1 MPRTQSQR
9 ALARRAAAQDDR
21 LPEAVRLRSGVI
33 NAGLATLAVSV
44 LGLGVAASAMSTSS
58 AQDTHVAT
66 ATAPVV
72 TTVAPGVKQ
81 PSAFQRDA
89 TTISR
94 SNFRAA
100 LSSSEQSDAL
110 DAAGSDRGRREGR
123 RAGRGRRARP
133 SRAGQPCWPRSHGRR
148 RSGPTKLEKKK
159 EAAKKAAKKKAE
171 AAKKALGIAT
181 MPVKSYSIAARFGD
195 VGAWARYHT
204 GFDFSAPIGTPIYA
218 PTAGVVVH
226 AGSGGKAAGWAG
238 NYVVI
243 KHADGTQTL
252 YAHMSSISV
261 QSGANGDRRDPTRPG
276 RSDRP
281 RVRPP
286 PALRGLP
293 GRRRA
298 GRRLQRGQPA
308 AVADQARTQA
318 VDTPES
324 LPPNAPLDP
333 ALVRAGR
340 GRGHRTRGDEPPAGG
355 RFGRQRR
362 LRGRPRSMRP
372 GWCSRPVRPPRS
384 PPRPGPAG
392 DSRALGF
399 PVPTG
404 GGGSRL
410 RSRPRPALPGAR
422 LRGG

>member
-1 MPRTQSQR
+1 VPRTQSQR
-9 ALARRAAAQDDR
+9 ALARRAAPQDDR

-44 LGLGVAASAMSTSS
+44 LGLGVAVSAMSTSA

-66 ATAPVV
+66 VSAPVV

-81 PSAFQRDA
+81 PSVFQRDA

-100 LSSSEQSDAL
+100 LTDSPQSDAL
-110 DAAGSDRGRREGR
+110 DALALTEAADKAAEPVEVDDKAVEGR
-123 RAGRGRRARP
+123 TALLAKE
-133 SRAGQPCWPRSHGRR
+133 SRAAEKRA
-148 RSGPTKLEKKK
+148 TKLEKKK

-261 QSGANGDRRDPTRPG
+261 QSGAQVTGGTRLGQVGQTG
-276 RSDRP
+276 RAFGP
-281 RVRPP
+281 HLHFEVY
-286 PALRGLP
+286 
-293 GRRRA
+293 
-298 GRRLQRGQPA
+298 
-308 AVADQARTQA
+308 
-318 VDTPES
+318 
-324 LPPNAPLDP
+324 
-333 ALVRAGR
+333 
-340 GRGHRTRGDEPPAGG
+340 PAGAE
-355 RFGRQRR
+355 
-362 LRGRPRSMRP
+362 P
-372 GWCSRPVRPPRS
+372 GDVYSAVNPQPWLNK
-384 PPRPGPAG
+384 
-392 DSRALGF
+392 LGLK
-399 PVPTG
+399 P
-404 GGGSRL
+404 
-410 RSRPRPALPGAR
+410 
-422 LRGG
+422 

>member
-9 ALARRAAAQDDR
+9 ALARRAAPQDDR

-44 LGLGVAASAMSTSS
+44 LGLGVAVSAMSTSA

-66 ATAPVV
+66 VSAPVV

-81 PSAFQRDA
+81 PSVFQRDA

-100 LSSSEQSDAL
+100 LTDSPQSDAL
-110 DAAGSDRGRREGR
+110 DALALTEAADKAAEPVEVDDKAVEGR
-123 RAGRGRRARP
+123 TALLAKE
-133 SRAGQPCWPRSHGRR
+133 SRAAEKRA
-148 RSGPTKLEKKK
+148 TKLEKKK

-171 AAKKALGIAT
+171 AAKKALGVAT

-261 QSGANGDRRDPTRPG
+261 QSGAKVTGGTRLGQVGQTG
-276 RSDRP
+276 RAFGP
-281 RVRPP
+281 HLHFEVY
-286 PALRGLP
+286 
-293 GRRRA
+293 
-298 GRRLQRGQPA
+298 
-308 AVADQARTQA
+308 
-318 VDTPES
+318 
-324 LPPNAPLDP
+324 
-333 ALVRAGR
+333 
-340 GRGHRTRGDEPPAGG
+340 PAGAE
-355 RFGRQRR
+355 
-362 LRGRPRSMRP
+362 P
-372 GWCSRPVRPPRS
+372 GDVYSAVNPQPWLNK
-384 PPRPGPAG
+384 
-392 DSRALGF
+392 LGLK
-399 PVPTG
+399 P
-404 GGGSRL
+404 
-410 RSRPRPALPGAR
+410 
-422 LRGG
+422 